1 MALVI
6 NLVKHSLAPST
17 MLIKH
22 QVLEQIAQGRVSL
35 VFRRW
40 QRPTVRAGG
49 QLRTAVG
56 VLAID
61 AVDVMTL
68 SQVTEADAQ
77 QAGYASQKALVNEL
91 GQKGEGQIYR
101 IQLHWAGPDPRAV
114 LREQTAL
121 SSAELEQVH
130 QQLAQ
135 WDARSQHGPW
145 TMLTLRLI
153 QDYPATRAAALADL
167 IPMEIAVLKANVRK
181 LKELGLTES
190 IAKGGYRLSPRG
202 QEVLKR
208 INA

>member
-1 MALVI
+1 
-6 NLVKHSLAPST
+6 

-22 QVLEQIAQGRVSL
+22 QTLEQIAQGNISL

-49 QLRTAVG
+49 QLLAAVG
-56 VLAID
+56 ILAID
-61 AVDVMTL
+61 AVERITL

-77 QAGYASQKALVNEL
+77 QAGYTSKKALIDEL
-91 GQKGEGQIYR
+91 GQRGEGEIYR
-101 IQLHWAGPDPRAV
+101 IQLHWAGPDPRVV
-114 LREQTAL
+114 LREQTDL
-121 SSAELEQVH
+121 SSAELEQVR

-145 TMLTLRLI
+145 TMMILRLI
-153 QDYPATRAAALADL
+153 QDHPETRAAELADL
-167 IPMEIAVLKANVRK
+167 ISLETAALKANVRK

-202 QEVLKR
+202 QAVLKR
-208 INA
+208 LNT